1 MSGRLK
7 VDVVADYG
15 PPERTVSKI
24 LKESDFEGV
33 RQVHRQLPLRPN
45 GELDLDG
52 VMQWAAEDRADLLI
66 VVTETPR
73 RTGPRPKIAGI
84 YVDEGLA
91 IISLPA
97 LGVVNVQ
104 HKLEKV
110 IATTI
115 SIYRRGQ
122 LTGEH
127 KSALWPYRV
136 GYGRSKSETRI
147 FVHAPR
153 VVPGRFLL
161 VLGMVKMNEP
171 IKTLPKLTSALA
183 AAAATSA
190 FGIFYGS
197 IWQMADALPTAR
209 LAAIALT
216 VIVLMA
222 GWLISSNRL
231 WNRGRRYGS
240 IAEGAMYNAA
250 VVVTILMSVVL
261 LYLALFIGVLLAGL
275 IIIEAGYLSDVLGE
289 KATFRHY
296 LDIAWLAASMG
307 TVAGALGSNF
317 DSDDDIKQLTHG
329 RREALRMEER
339 D

>member
-1 MSGRLK
+1 MSGGFK
-7 VDVVADYG
+7 VDVVADHG
-15 PPERTVSKI
+15 PPERTVAKI
-24 LKESDFEGV
+24 LKEQKLEGV
-33 RQVHRQLPLRPN
+33 RQVYRQLPLKPN

-52 VMQWAAEDRADLLI
+52 VMQWAADDRADLLI

-84 YVDEGLA
+84 YVDEGLV

-97 LGVVNVQ
+97 LGLVNIQ

-110 IATTI
+110 IET
-115 SIYRRGQ
+115 SIGICRDGR
-122 LTGEH
+122 LTGAH

-136 GYGRSKSETRI
+136 GYGRSRSETRV

-153 VVPGRFLL
+153 VLPGRIVL

-171 IKTLPKLTSALA
+171 LKTLPKLTSALA

-197 IWQMADALPTAR
+197 IWQMAAALPTIR

-216 VIVLMA
+216 VIILMA

-250 VVVTILMSVVL
+250 VVVTLLMAVSL
-261 LYLALFIGVLLAGL
+261 LYATLFVGVLVAGL
-275 IIIEAGYLSDVLGE
+275 IIIEAGYLSEVLGE
-289 KATFRHY
+289 KASFRHY

-307 TVAGALGSNF
+307 TVAGSLGSNF
-317 DSDDDIKQLTHG
+317 DSDEDLMRLTHG
-329 RREALRMEER
+329 RREALRMAER
-339 D
+339 N